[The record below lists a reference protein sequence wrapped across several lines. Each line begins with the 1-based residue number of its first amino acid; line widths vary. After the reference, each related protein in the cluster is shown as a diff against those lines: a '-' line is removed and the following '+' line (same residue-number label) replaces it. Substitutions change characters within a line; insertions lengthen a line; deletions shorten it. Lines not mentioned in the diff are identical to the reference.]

1 VCVADNVQ
9 KYTLADH
16 HRAALLSG
24 RADDEDEDEQEP
36 LTHVESQYRL
46 RNEAVSA
53 FKSLADESEEEDAEG
68 GLVKREKEEKEVD
81 LDDEEYRRFLL
92 EMGGGEDEVR
102 KILGIGENPVNTVRI
117 EEDEIE
123 EAEPVQVEGK
133 KKKKVKSEKS
143 REKKAKQ
150 DDDFL
155 ME

>member
-1 VCVADNVQ
+1 M
-9 KYTLADH
+9 
-16 HRAALLSG
+16 
-24 RADDEDEDEQEP
+24 
-36 LTHVESQYRL
+36 THVESQYKL

-53 FKSLADESEEEDAEG
+53 FKSLADESDEGDAEG
-68 GLVKREKEEKEVD
+68 GLVKREKEEEEVD

-102 KILGIGENPVNTVRI
+102 KILGIGESGIHNVRV
-117 EEDEIE
+117 EEDEDDE
-123 EAEPVQVEGK
+123 VDQPMEAEVAEGK

-143 REKKAKQ
+143 KEKKAKQ

>member
-1 VCVADNVQ
+1 
-9 KYTLADH
+9 
-16 HRAALLSG
+16 
-24 RADDEDEDEQEP
+24 
-36 LTHVESQYRL
+36 LTHVESQYKL

-53 FKSLADESEEEDAEG
+53 FKSLADESDEEDVEG
-68 GLVKREKEEKEVD
+68 GLVRREKEEEEVD

-102 KILGIGENPVNTVRI
+102 KILGIGESGIHNVRV
-117 EEDEIE
+117 EEDEVADE
-123 EAEPVQVEGK
+123 PVEAEVAEGK

-143 REKKAKQ
+143 KEKKAKQ

>member
-1 VCVADNVQ
+1 L
-9 KYTLADH
+9 TDH
-16 HRAALLSG
+16 HRAALLNG
-24 RADDEDEDEQEP
+24 TAGDEDEDEQEP

-53 FKSLADESEEEDAEG
+53 FKSLAEESEDDEEG
-68 GLVKREKEEKEVD
+68 GLVRREKEEVEVD

-102 KILGIGENPVNTVRI
+102 KILGIGESAIHTIRV
-117 EEDEIE
+117 EEDEDE
-123 EAEPVQVEGK
+123 PAPAAETDVTEGK
-133 KKKKVKSEKS
+133 KKKKVKTEKS
-143 REKKAKQ
+143 KEKKAKQ

>member
-1 VCVADNVQ
+1 
-9 KYTLADH
+9 
-16 HRAALLSG
+16 
-24 RADDEDEDEQEP
+24 
-36 LTHVESQYRL
+36 LTHVESQYKL

-53 FKSLADESEEEDAEG
+53 FKSLADESDEEDAEG
-68 GLVKREKEEKEVD
+68 GLVKRVKEEEEVD

-102 KILGIGENPVNTVRI
+102 KILGIGESGIHNVRV
-117 EEDEIE
+117 EEDEE
-123 EAEPVQVEGK
+123 VADEPVEAELAEGK

-143 REKKAKQ
+143 KEKKAKQ

>member
-1 VCVADNVQ
+1 
-9 KYTLADH
+9 
-16 HRAALLSG
+16 
-24 RADDEDEDEQEP
+24 
-36 LTHVESQYRL
+36 LTHVESQYKL

-53 FKSLADESEEEDAEG
+53 FKSLADESDEEDAEG
-68 GLVKREKEEKEVD
+68 GLVKRVKEEEEVD

-102 KILGIGENPVNTVRI
+102 KILGIGESGIHNVRV
-117 EEDEIE
+117 EEDEE
-123 EAEPVQVEGK
+123 VADEPVEAEVAEGK

-143 REKKAKQ
+143 KEKKAKQ

>member
-1 VCVADNVQ
+1 
-9 KYTLADH
+9 
-16 HRAALLSG
+16 
-24 RADDEDEDEQEP
+24 

-53 FKSLADESEEEDAEG
+53 FKSLADESDEEDAEG
-68 GLVKREKEEKEVD
+68 GLVRREKEEQEVD

-102 KILGIGENPVNTVRI
+102 KILGIGESAIHTVRV
-117 EEDEIE
+117 EEDDD
-123 EAEPVQVEGK
+123 EATEPVVAEVAEGK

-143 REKKAKQ
+143 KERKAKQ

-155 ME
+155 MEYVFTVSSLIQY

>member
-1 VCVADNVQ
+1 M
-9 KYTLADH
+9 ADH
-16 HRAALLSG
+16 HRAALLNG
-24 RADDEDEDEQEP
+24 TAGDEDEDEQEP

-53 FKSLADESEEEDAEG
+53 FKSLADESEDDDEG
-68 GLVKREKEEKEVD
+68 GLVRREKEEVEVD

-92 EMGGGEDEVR
+92 EMGGGEAEVR
-102 KILGIGENPVNTVRI
+102 KILGIGESAIHTVRVEDDADESASASAPVAELG
-117 EEDEIE
+117 EEK
-123 EAEPVQVEGK
+123 K

-143 REKKAKQ
+143 KEKKAKQ

>member
-1 VCVADNVQ
+1 M
-9 KYTLADH
+9 
-16 HRAALLSG
+16 
-24 RADDEDEDEQEP
+24 
-36 LTHVESQYRL
+36 THVESQYKL

-53 FKSLADESEEEDAEG
+53 FKSLADESEDDEEG
-68 GLVKREKEEKEVD
+68 GLVRREKEEVEVD

-102 KILGIGENPVNTVRI
+102 KILGIGESGIHNVRVD
-117 EEDEIE
+117 EDEV
-123 EAEPVQVEGK
+123 AHEPVKVEVGEGK

-143 REKKAKQ
+143 KEKKAKQ

>member
-1 VCVADNVQ
+1 
-9 KYTLADH
+9 
-16 HRAALLSG
+16 
-24 RADDEDEDEQEP
+24 
-36 LTHVESQYRL
+36 LTHVESQYKL

-53 FKSLADESEEEDAEG
+53 FKSLADESDEEDAEG
-68 GLVKREKEEKEVD
+68 GLVRREKQEEEVD

-102 KILGIGENPVNTVRI
+102 KILGIGESGIHNVRV
-117 EEDEIE
+117 EEDDEVADE
-123 EAEPVQVEGK
+123 PVEAEVAEGK

-143 REKKAKQ
+143 KEKQAKQ

>member
-1 VCVADNVQ
+1 MQ

-24 RADDEDEDEQEP
+24 RADEDDEEEQP

-117 EEDEIE
+117 DEDEVEAE
-123 EAEPVQVEGK
+123 EAAPIEVEGKK

>member
-1 VCVADNVQ
+1 M
-9 KYTLADH
+9 ADH
-16 HRAALLSG
+16 NRAALLNG
-24 RADDEDEDEQEP
+24 TAGDEDEDEQES

-53 FKSLADESEEEDAEG
+53 FKSLADESEDDEEG
-68 GLVKREKEEKEVD
+68 GLVRREKEEVEVD

-102 KILGIGENPVNTVRI
+102 KILGIGESAIHTVRV
-117 EEDEIE
+117 EEDEDE
-123 EAEPVQVEGK
+123 PAPAAETDVTEGK
-133 KKKKVKSEKS
+133 KKKRVKTEKS
-143 REKKAKQ
+143 KEKKAKQ

>member
-1 VCVADNVQ
+1 M
-9 KYTLADH
+9 ADH
-16 HRAALLSG
+16 HRAALLNG
-24 RADDEDEDEQEP
+24 TAGDEDEDEQEP

-53 FKSLADESEEEDAEG
+53 FKSLAEESEDDEEG
-68 GLVKREKEEKEVD
+68 GLVRREKEEVEVD

-102 KILGIGENPVNTVRI
+102 KILGIGESAIHTVRV
-117 EEDEIE
+117 EEDEDE
-123 EAEPVQVEGK
+123 DAPAADMEVTEGK
-133 KKKKVKSEKS
+133 KKKKVKTEKS
-143 REKKAKQ
+143 KEKKAKQ

>member
-1 VCVADNVQ
+1 M
-9 KYTLADH
+9 ADH
-16 HRAALLSG
+16 HRAALLNG
-24 RADDEDEDEQEP
+24 TAGDEDEDEQEP

-53 FKSLADESEEEDAEG
+53 FKSLAEESEDDEEG
-68 GLVKREKEEKEVD
+68 GLVRREKEEVEVD

-102 KILGIGENPVNTVRI
+102 KILGIGESAIHTVRV
-117 EEDEIE
+117 EEGEDEDAPAADME
-123 EAEPVQVEGK
+123 VTEGK
-133 KKKKVKSEKS
+133 KKKKVKTEKS
-143 REKKAKQ
+143 KEKKAKQ

>member
-1 VCVADNVQ
+1 M
-9 KYTLADH
+9 
-16 HRAALLSG
+16 
-24 RADDEDEDEQEP
+24 
-36 LTHVESQYRL
+36 
-46 RNEAVSA
+46 
-53 FKSLADESEEEDAEG
+53 
-68 GLVKREKEEKEVD
+68 KREKEEKEVD
-81 LDDEEYRRFLL
+81 LDDEGYRQFLL

-117 EEDEIE
+117 DEDEV
-123 EAEPVQVEGK
+123 EAEEGAPIEAEGKK